1 MTMNEQQPL
10 PRSTRMIYAAFDFV
24 GQYPKRRIVTV
35 LFAIVVAVVLGSG
48 FYVVKK
54 EEEAVVLRFGKVV
67 AMDIGPGIRYCI
79 PVIDEVHIRKVKR
92 IVQHQIASKSGGTAN
107 FTILSGD
114 TNLFEVDIALQY
126 RIDNL
131 RNFLY
136 ASVDPLEVVSMLLR
150 EELIN
155 IMGQNFI
162 DLILTS
168 NRNIIQHHLL
178 VKITDLLE
186 EYDVGVEVV
195 SLNIVDISPIAETI
209 AAFRD
214 VNDAIA
220 ERAQAESNANRTREK
235 MIAHSRGQAEAVVM
249 DAHARGRERI
259 VQAQSSADAFLA
271 LLAEYKSQRT
281 QVAITRYWQRMRTI
295 FAEANLSA
303 VNPRN
308 EATIDINLI
317 EGLAGHTP
325 VDMLLDA
332 PPVDGQRVDRPSFS
346 TARQQDTHA
355 FENVDEDK
363 HLLDGQ
369 FHKRRVER
377 HHQRVANMRS
387 LIFDMPS
394 VFSHEHTS
402 THPQTTVRQ
411 ADQQAVIET
420 KAAESRQDSSKTV
433 DKEKKSESAQ

>member
-1 MTMNEQQPL
+1 
-10 PRSTRMIYAAFDFV
+10 MIYAAFDFV
-24 GQYPKRRIVTV
+24 GQYPKRRILTV
-35 LFAIVVAVVLGSG
+35 LTAIVLAVVLGSG

-67 AMDIGPGIRYCI
+67 ATDVGPGIHYCI
-79 PVIDEVHIRKVKR
+79 PVIDEIHIRKVKR

-136 ASVDPLEVVSMLLR
+136 ATVDPLEVTALLLR

-178 VKITDLLE
+178 VQIASLLE
-186 EYDVGVEVV
+186 EYDVGIEVV
-195 SLNIVDISPIAETI
+195 SLNIVDISPIEETI

-249 DAHARGRERI
+249 DARARAQERI

-271 LLAEYKSQRT
+271 LLAEYKKQRT

-295 FAEANLSA
+295 FAEASLSA

-308 EATIDINLI
+308 EATIDINMI
-317 EGLAGHTP
+317 EGLAAHTP
-325 VDMLLDA
+325 ADILMDA
-332 PPVDGQRVDRPSFS
+332 PSGDAVERPSFS
-346 TARQQDTHA
+346 TARQQDTHT

-387 LIFDMPS
+387 LIFDLPS

-420 KAAESRQDSSKTV
+420 KATESVQDSSKTV
-433 DKEKKSESAQ
+433 DKEKKSDSAQ

>member
-24 GQYPKRRIVTV
+24 GQYPKRRILTV
-35 LFAIVVAVVLGSG
+35 LTAIVLAVVLGSG

-67 AMDIGPGIRYCI
+67 ATDVGPGIHYCI
-79 PVIDEVHIRKVKR
+79 PVIDEIHIRKVKR

-136 ASVDPLEVVSMLLR
+136 ATVDPLEVTALLLR

-178 VKITDLLE
+178 VQIASLLE
-186 EYDVGVEVV
+186 EYDVGIEVV
-195 SLNIVDISPIAETI
+195 SLNIVDISPIEETI

-249 DAHARGRERI
+249 DARARAQERI

-271 LLAEYKSQRT
+271 LLAEYKKQRT

-295 FAEANLSA
+295 FAEASLSA

-308 EATIDINLI
+308 EATIDINMI
-317 EGLAGHTP
+317 EGLAAHTP
-325 VDMLLDA
+325 ADILMDA
-332 PPVDGQRVDRPSFS
+332 PSGDAVERPSFS
-346 TARQQDTHA
+346 TARQQDTHT

-387 LIFDMPS
+387 LIFDLPS

-420 KAAESRQDSSKTV
+420 KAAESVQDSSKTV

>member
-24 GQYPKRRIVTV
+24 GQYPKKRIFTV
-35 LFAIVVAVVLGSG
+35 LAAIVVAVVLGSG

-67 AMDIGPGIRYCI
+67 ATDVGPGIRYCI
-79 PVIDEVHIRKVKR
+79 PVIDAVHIRKVKR

-131 RNFLY
+131 KNFLY
-136 ASVDPLEVVSMLLR
+136 ASADPLVVVSMLLR

-162 DLILTS
+162 DLILTT
-168 NRNIIQHHLL
+168 NRNIIQDHLL
-178 VKITDLLE
+178 AKITSLLE

-235 MIAHSRGQAEAVVM
+235 MLAHSRGQAEAVVM
-249 DAHARGRERI
+249 DARARAQERI
-259 VQAQSSADAFLA
+259 VQAQSSADAFRA
-271 LLAEYKSQRT
+271 LLAEYKSQPT

-295 FAEANLSA
+295 FSEASLSA

-308 EATIDINLI
+308 EATIDINMI
-317 EGLAGHTP
+317 EGLAAHTP
-325 VDMLLDA
+325 ADIFFDTPSGDA
-332 PPVDGQRVDRPSFS
+332 AQRPSFS

-355 FENVDEDK
+355 FENVAEDK

-387 LIFDMPS
+387 LIFDLPG

-411 ADQQAVIET
+411 ADQQAVVE
-420 KAAESRQDSSKTV
+420 KAAESLQDSSKTV

>member
-1 MTMNEQQPL
+1 MNEQQPL

-24 GQYPKRRIVTV
+24 GQYPKRRIITV
-35 LFAIVVAVVLGSG
+35 LVAIVVAVVVGSG
-48 FYVVKK
+48 FYIVKK

-67 AMDIGPGIRYCI
+67 SMDIGPGIRYCI
-79 PVIDEVHIRKVKR
+79 PIIDEVHIRKVKR

-131 RNFLY
+131 KNFLY
-136 ASVDPLEVVSMLLR
+136 ASVDPLQVVSMLLR

-178 VKITDLLE
+178 HEITDLLE
-186 EYDVGVEVV
+186 EYDVGIEVV

-235 MIAHSRGQAEAVVM
+235 MLAHSRGQAEAVVM

-259 VQAQSSADAFLA
+259 VQAQSSADAFRA

-295 FAEANLSA
+295 FLEASLSA

-308 EATIDINLI
+308 EATIDINMI
-317 EGLAGHTP
+317 EGFAAHTP

-332 PPVDGQRVDRPSFS
+332 PSGDAVERPSFS
-346 TARQQDTHA
+346 TARQQDTHT

-402 THPQTTVRQ
+402 THPQQGSMRQ
-411 ADQQAVIET
+411 TDQQAVIET
-420 KAAESRQDSSKTV
+420 KAAESMQDSSKTV

>member
-24 GQYPKRRIVTV
+24 GQYPKRRILTV
-35 LFAIVVAVVLGSG
+35 LTAIVLAVVLGSG
-48 FYVVKK
+48 FYVIKK

-67 AMDIGPGIRYCI
+67 ATDVGPGIHYCI
-79 PVIDEVHIRKVKR
+79 PVIDEIHIRKVKR
-92 IVQHQIASKSGGTAN
+92 IVQHQIASKSGGTVN

-136 ASVDPLEVVSMLLR
+136 ATVDPLEVTALLLR

-178 VKITDLLE
+178 VQIASLLE
-186 EYDVGVEVV
+186 EYDVGIEVV
-195 SLNIVDISPIAETI
+195 SLNIVDISPIEETI

-249 DAHARGRERI
+249 DARARAQERI

-271 LLAEYKSQRT
+271 LLAEYKKQRT

-295 FAEANLSA
+295 FAEASLSA

-308 EATIDINLI
+308 EATIDINMI
-317 EGLAGHTP
+317 EGLAAHTP
-325 VDMLLDA
+325 ADILMDA
-332 PPVDGQRVDRPSFS
+332 PSGDAVERPSFS
-346 TARQQDTHA
+346 TARQQDTHT

-387 LIFDMPS
+387 LIFDLPS

-420 KAAESRQDSSKTV
+420 KATESVQDSSKTV

>member
-1 MTMNEQQPL
+1 MNEQQPL

-24 GQYPKRRIVTV
+24 GQYPKRRIITV
-35 LFAIVVAVVLGSG
+35 LTAIVVAVVLGSG

-67 AMDIGPGIRYCI
+67 SMNIGPGIRYCI
-79 PVIDEVHIRKVKR
+79 PLIDEVHIRKVKR

-136 ASVDPLEVVSMLLR
+136 ATVDPLEVASLLLR

-168 NRNIIQHHLL
+168 NRNIIQNHLL
-178 VKITDLLE
+178 HEITSLLE

-235 MIAHSRGQAEAVVM
+235 MLAHSRGQAEAVVM
-249 DAHARGRERI
+249 DAHARARERI
-259 VQAQSSADAFLA
+259 VQAQSSADAFRA

-295 FAEANLSA
+295 FSEASLSA

-308 EATIDINLI
+308 EATIDINMI
-317 EGLAGHTP
+317 EGLAHTP

-332 PPVDGQRVDRPSFS
+332 PPVAGQPLDRPSFS
-346 TARQQDTHA
+346 TARQQDTHT
-355 FENVDEDK
+355 FENVDADK

-420 KAAESRQDSSKTV
+420 KAAESVQDSSKTR

>member
-1 MTMNEQQPL
+1 MNEQQPL

-24 GQYPKRRIVTV
+24 GQYPKKRILTV
-35 LFAIVVAVVLGSG
+35 LAAIVLAVVLGSG
-48 FYVVKK
+48 FYIVKK
-54 EEEAVVLRFGKVV
+54 EEEAVVLRFGRVV
-67 AMDIGPGIRYCI
+67 SMNIGPGIRYCI
-79 PVIDEVHIRKVKR
+79 PIIDEVQIRQVKR

-178 VKITDLLE
+178 HEITKLLE
-186 EYDVGVEVV
+186 EYDVGIEVV

-235 MIAHSRGQAEAVVM
+235 MLAHSRGQAAAVVM
-249 DAHARGRERI
+249 DARARARERI

-295 FAEANLSA
+295 FSEASLSA

-308 EATIDINLI
+308 EATIDINMI
-317 EGLAGHTP
+317 EGLAAHTP
-325 VDMLLDA
+325 AEMLHA
-332 PPVDGQRVDRPSFS
+332 PPVDGQAVERPSFS

-355 FENVDEDK
+355 FENVGEDK

-411 ADQQAVIET
+411 ADQQAVIEA
-420 KAAESRQDSSKTV
+420 KAAESMQDSSKTK

>member
-1 MTMNEQQPL
+1 MMMNEQQPL

-24 GQYPKRRIVTV
+24 GQYPKRRILTV
-35 LFAIVVAVVLGSG
+35 LAAIVLAVVLGSG
-48 FYVVKK
+48 FYIVKK

-67 AMDIGPGIRYCI
+67 AMNIGPGIRYCI
-79 PVIDEVHIRKVKR
+79 PIIDEVQIRQVKR

-136 ASVDPLEVVSMLLR
+136 ATVDPLEVVSMLLR

-168 NRNIIQHHLL
+168 NRNIIQNHLL
-178 VKITDLLE
+178 IEIANLLE

-235 MIAHSRGQAEAVVM
+235 MLAHSRGQAAAVVM
-249 DAHARGRERI
+249 DAQARARERI
-259 VQAQSSADAFLA
+259 VQAQSSADAFRA

-295 FAEANLSA
+295 FSEASLSA

-308 EATIDINLI
+308 EATIDINMI
-317 EGLAGHTP
+317 EGLAASTP
-325 VDMLLDA
+325 PDLLLGTPSGDVA
-332 PPVDGQRVDRPSFS
+332 DRPSFS

-377 HHQRVANMRS
+377 HHQRVANMKS
-387 LIFDMPS
+387 LIFDLPS

>member
-24 GQYPKRRIVTV
+24 GQYPKRRILTV
-35 LFAIVVAVVLGSG
+35 LVAIVLAVVLGSG
-48 FYVVKK
+48 FYVIKK

-67 AMDIGPGIRYCI
+67 ATDIRPGIHYCI

-92 IVQHQIASKSGGTAN
+92 IVQHQIASKSGGTVN

-178 VKITDLLE
+178 VEITDLLE
-186 EYDVGVEVV
+186 EYDVGIEVV
-195 SLNIVDISPIAETI
+195 SLNIVNISPIAETI

-259 VQAQSSADAFLA
+259 VQAQSSTDAFRA
-271 LLAEYKSQRT
+271 LLAEYKKQRT

-295 FAEANLSA
+295 FAEASLSA

-308 EATIDINLI
+308 EATIDINMI
-317 EGLAGHTP
+317 EGLATHTP

-332 PPVDGQRVDRPSFS
+332 PPVDGQPVDRPSFS
-346 TARQQDTHA
+346 TARQKDTHT

-369 FHKRRVER
+369 FHKRRLER

-402 THPQTTVRQ
+402 TSLQTTVRQ
-411 ADQQAVIET
+411 AGQQSVIET

>member
-1 MTMNEQQPL
+1 MNEQQPL

-24 GQYPKRRIVTV
+24 GQYPKRRILTV
-35 LFAIVVAVVLGSG
+35 LTAIVLAVVLGSG
-48 FYVVKK
+48 FYVIKK

-67 AMDIGPGIRYCI
+67 ATDVGPGIHYCI
-79 PVIDEVHIRKVKR
+79 PVIDEIHIRKVKR

-136 ASVDPLEVVSMLLR
+136 ATVDPLEVTALLLR

-178 VKITDLLE
+178 VQIASLLE
-186 EYDVGVEVV
+186 EYDVGIEVV
-195 SLNIVDISPIAETI
+195 SLNIVDISPIEETI

-249 DAHARGRERI
+249 DARARAQERI

-271 LLAEYKSQRT
+271 LLAEYKKQRT

-295 FAEANLSA
+295 FAEASLSA

-308 EATIDINLI
+308 EATIDINMI
-317 EGLAGHTP
+317 EGLAAHTP
-325 VDMLLDA
+325 ADILMDA
-332 PPVDGQRVDRPSFS
+332 PSGDAVERPSFS
-346 TARQQDTHA
+346 TARQQDTHT

-387 LIFDMPS
+387 LIFDLPS

-420 KAAESRQDSSKTV
+420 KATESVQDSSKTV
-433 DKEKKSESAQ
+433 DKEKKSDSAQ

>member
-24 GQYPKRRIVTV
+24 GQYPKRRIITV
-35 LFAIVVAVVLGSG
+35 LAAIVVAVVLGSG

-67 AMDIGPGIRYCI
+67 ATDVGPGIRYCI
-79 PVIDEVHIRKVKR
+79 PIIDEVQIRKVKR

-136 ASVDPLEVVSMLLR
+136 ASTDPLVVVSMLLR

-178 VKITDLLE
+178 HEITKLLD
-186 EYDVGVEVV
+186 EYDVGIEVV
-195 SLNIVDISPIAETI
+195 SLNLVDISPIEETI

-235 MIAHSRGQAEAVVM
+235 MLAHSRGQAAAVVM
-249 DAHARGRERI
+249 DARARARERI
-259 VQAQSSADAFLA
+259 VQAQSSANAFLA

-295 FAEANLSA
+295 FSEASLSA

-308 EATIDINLI
+308 EATIDINMI
-317 EGLAGHTP
+317 EGLAAHTP
-325 VDMLLDA
+325 ADIFFDTPSGDVA
-332 PPVDGQRVDRPSFS
+332 ERPSFS
-346 TARQQDTHA
+346 TARQQDTHV

-387 LIFDMPS
+387 LIFDLPS
-394 VFSHEHTS
+394 VFSHEHTP

-420 KAAESRQDSSKTV
+420 KAAEGVQDSSKTV
-433 DKEKKSESAQ
+433 DKEKKSGSAQ

>member
-1 MTMNEQQPL
+1 
-10 PRSTRMIYAAFDFV
+10 MIYAAFDFV
-24 GQYPKRRIVTV
+24 GQYPKKRIFTV
-35 LFAIVVAVVLGSG
+35 LAAIVVAVVLGSG

-67 AMDIGPGIRYCI
+67 ATDIGPGIRYCI
-79 PVIDEVHIRKVKR
+79 PVIDAVHIRKVKR

-131 RNFLY
+131 KNFLY
-136 ASVDPLEVVSMLLR
+136 ASADPLVVVSMLLR

-162 DLILTS
+162 DLILTT
-168 NRNIIQHHLL
+168 NRNIIQDHLL
-178 VKITDLLE
+178 AKITSLLE
-186 EYDVGVEVV
+186 EYDVGIEVV

-235 MIAHSRGQAEAVVM
+235 MLAHSRGQAEAVVM
-249 DAHARGRERI
+249 DARARAQERI
-259 VQAQSSADAFLA
+259 VQAQSSADAFRA
-271 LLAEYKSQRT
+271 LLAEYKSQPT

-295 FAEANLSA
+295 FSEASLSA

-308 EATIDINLI
+308 EATIDINMI
-317 EGLAGHTP
+317 EGLAAHTP
-325 VDMLLDA
+325 ADIFFDTPSGDA
-332 PPVDGQRVDRPSFS
+332 AQRPSFS

-355 FENVDEDK
+355 FENVAEDK

-387 LIFDMPS
+387 LIFDLPG

-411 ADQQAVIET
+411 ADQQAVVE
-420 KAAESRQDSSKTV
+420 KAAESLQDSSKTV

>member
-24 GQYPKRRIVTV
+24 GQYPKRRILTV
-35 LFAIVVAVVLGSG
+35 LAAIVVAVVLGSG

-54 EEEAVVLRFGKVV
+54 EEEAVVLRFGRVV
-67 AMDIGPGIRYCI
+67 STDIGPGIRYCI
-79 PVIDEVHIRKVKR
+79 PVIDEVQIRKVKR

-136 ASVDPLEVVSMLLR
+136 ATVDPLEVTALLLR

-178 VKITDLLE
+178 HEITNLLE
-186 EYDVGVEVV
+186 EYDVGIEVV
-195 SLNIVDISPIAETI
+195 SLNIVDISPIEETI

-235 MIAHSRGQAEAVVM
+235 MVAHSRGQAEAVVM
-249 DAHARGRERI
+249 DAQARARERI

-271 LLAEYKSQRT
+271 LLAEYKKQRT

-295 FAEANLSA
+295 FSEASLSA

-308 EATIDINLI
+308 EATIDINMI
-317 EGLAGHTP
+317 EGLAAHTP
-325 VDMLLDA
+325 ADILMDA
-332 PPVDGQRVDRPSFS
+332 PSGDAVDRPSFS
-346 TARQQDTHA
+346 TARQQDTHT

-387 LIFDMPS
+387 LIFDLPS

-402 THPQTTVRQ
+402 THSQTTVRQ

-420 KAAESRQDSSKTV
+420 KAAESVQDSSKTV

>member
-1 MTMNEQQPL
+1 
-10 PRSTRMIYAAFDFV
+10 MIYAAFDFV
-24 GQYPKRRIVTV
+24 GQYPKKRIFTV
-35 LFAIVVAVVLGSG
+35 LAAIVVAVVLGNG

-67 AMDIGPGIRYCI
+67 ATDVGPGIRYCI
-79 PVIDEVHIRKVKR
+79 PVIDAVHIRKVKR

-131 RNFLY
+131 KNFLY
-136 ASVDPLEVVSMLLR
+136 ASADPLVVVSMLLR

-162 DLILTS
+162 DLILTT
-168 NRNIIQHHLL
+168 NRNIIQDHLL
-178 VKITDLLE
+178 AKITSLLE
-186 EYDVGVEVV
+186 EYDVGIEVV

-235 MIAHSRGQAEAVVM
+235 MLAHSRGQAEAVVM
-249 DAHARGRERI
+249 DARARAQERI
-259 VQAQSSADAFLA
+259 VQAQSSADAFRA
-271 LLAEYKSQRT
+271 LLAEYKSQPT

-295 FAEANLSA
+295 FSEASLSA

-308 EATIDINLI
+308 EATIDINMI
-317 EGLAGHTP
+317 EGLAAHTP
-325 VDMLLDA
+325 ADIFFDTPSGDA
-332 PPVDGQRVDRPSFS
+332 AQRPSFS

-355 FENVDEDK
+355 FENVAEDK

-387 LIFDMPS
+387 LIFDLPG

-411 ADQQAVIET
+411 ADQQAVVE
-420 KAAESRQDSSKTV
+420 KAAESLQDSSKTV

>member
-1 MTMNEQQPL
+1 MNEQQPL

-24 GQYPKRRIVTV
+24 GQYPKRRIITV
-35 LFAIVVAVVLGSG
+35 LVAIVVAVVLGSG

-54 EEEAVVLRFGKVV
+54 EEEAVVLRFGRVV
-67 AMDIGPGIRYCI
+67 SMNIGPGIRYCI
-79 PVIDEVHIRKVKR
+79 PIIDEVQIRKVKR

-136 ASVDPLEVVSMLLR
+136 ATVDPLEVAALLLR

-186 EYDVGVEVV
+186 ECDVGIEVV

-235 MIAHSRGQAEAVVM
+235 MLAHSRGQAEAVVI

-259 VQAQSSADAFLA
+259 VQAQSSANAFRA
-271 LLAEYKSQRT
+271 LLAEYKNQRT

-295 FAEANLSA
+295 FSEASLSA

-308 EATIDINLI
+308 EATIDINMI
-317 EGLAGHTP
+317 EGLAAHTP

-332 PPVDGQRVDRPSFS
+332 PSGDAVERPSFS
-346 TARQQDTHA
+346 TARQQDRHT

-402 THPQTTVRQ
+402 THPQQGSMRQ
-411 ADQQAVIET
+411 TDQQAVIET
-420 KAAESRQDSSKTV
+420 KAAESMQDSSKTV
-433 DKEKKSESAQ
+433 DKEKKSGSAQ

>member
-24 GQYPKRRIVTV
+24 GQYPKRRILTV
-35 LFAIVVAVVLGSG
+35 LTAIVVVVVLGSG

-67 AMDIGPGIRYCI
+67 ATDVGPGIRYCI
-79 PVIDEVHIRKVKR
+79 PVIDEVQIRKVKR

-136 ASVDPLEVVSMLLR
+136 ATVDPLEVVSMLLR

-178 VKITDLLE
+178 HEITSLLE
-186 EYDVGVEVV
+186 EYDVGIEVV
-195 SLNIVDISPIAETI
+195 SLNIVDISPIEETI

-249 DAHARGRERI
+249 DAHARARERI

-271 LLAEYKSQRT
+271 LLAEYKKQRT

-295 FAEANLSA
+295 FAEASLSA

-308 EATIDINLI
+308 EATIDINMI
-317 EGLAGHTP
+317 EGLAAHTP
-325 VDMLLDA
+325 ADILMDA
-332 PPVDGQRVDRPSFS
+332 PSGDAAERPSFS
-346 TARQQDTHA
+346 TARQQDTHT

-387 LIFDMPS
+387 LIFDLPS

-420 KAAESRQDSSKTV
+420 KATESMQDSSKTV

>member
-24 GQYPKRRIVTV
+24 GQYPKRRIFTV
-35 LFAIVVAVVLGSG
+35 LAAIVLAVVLGSG

-67 AMDIGPGIRYCI
+67 ATDVGPGIRYCI

-92 IVQHQIASKSGGTAN
+92 IVQHQIASKSGSTAN

-136 ASVDPLEVVSMLLR
+136 ATVDPLEVVSMLLR

-178 VKITDLLE
+178 VQIASLLE

-195 SLNIVDISPIAETI
+195 SLNIVGISPIAETI

-235 MIAHSRGQAEAVVM
+235 MLAHSRGQAEAVVM
-249 DAHARGRERI
+249 DAHARARERI

-271 LLAEYKSQRT
+271 LLAEYKKQRT

-295 FAEANLSA
+295 FAEASLSA

-308 EATIDINLI
+308 EATIDINMI
-317 EGLAGHTP
+317 EGLAAHTP
-325 VDMLLDA
+325 ADILMDA
-332 PPVDGQRVDRPSFS
+332 PSGDAVERPSFS
-346 TARQQDTHA
+346 TARQQDTHT

-387 LIFDMPS
+387 LIFDLPS

-420 KAAESRQDSSKTV
+420 KAKKSMQDSSKTV

>member
-24 GQYPKRRIVTV
+24 GQYPKRRILTV
-35 LFAIVVAVVLGSG
+35 LVAIVVAVVLGSG

-54 EEEAVVLRFGKVV
+54 EEEAVVLRFGRVV
-67 AMDIGPGIRYCI
+67 STDIGPGIRYCI
-79 PVIDEVHIRKVKR
+79 PVIDEVQIRKVKR

-136 ASVDPLEVVSMLLR
+136 ATVDPLEVVSMLLR

-178 VKITDLLE
+178 HEITGLLE
-186 EYDVGVEVV
+186 EYDVGIEVV

-249 DAHARGRERI
+249 DAHAKARERI

-295 FAEANLSA
+295 FSEASLSA

-308 EATIDINLI
+308 EATIDINMI
-317 EGLAGHTP
+317 EGLAAHTP
-325 VDMLLDA
+325 ADILLDA
-332 PPVDGQRVDRPSFS
+332 PSGDAVERPSFS
-346 TARQQDTHA
+346 TARQRDTHT

-387 LIFDMPS
+387 LIFDLPS

-420 KAAESRQDSSKTV
+420 KAAESVQDSSKTV

>member
-24 GQYPKRRIVTV
+24 GQYPKRRILTV
-35 LFAIVVAVVLGSG
+35 LAAIVVAVVLGSG
-48 FYVVKK
+48 FYIVEK

-67 AMDIGPGIRYCI
+67 VTDIGPGIRYCI
-79 PVIDEVHIRKVKR
+79 PIIDEVQIRKVKR

-136 ASVDPLEVVSMLLR
+136 ASTDPLQVVSMLLR

-178 VKITDLLE
+178 HEIADLLE
-186 EYDVGVEVV
+186 EYDVGIEVV

-249 DAHARGRERI
+249 DAHARARERI
-259 VQAQSSADAFLA
+259 VQAQSSADAFRA
-271 LLAEYKSQRT
+271 LLVEYKSQRT

-295 FAEANLSA
+295 FSEASLSA

-308 EATIDINLI
+308 EATIDINMI
-317 EGLAGHTP
+317 EGLAAHTP

-332 PPVDGQRVDRPSFS
+332 PSGDAVERPSFS
-346 TARQQDTHA
+346 TARQRDTHN
-355 FENVDEDK
+355 FENVEEDK

-402 THPQTTVRQ
+402 THPLTTVRQ

-420 KAAESRQDSSKTV
+420 KAAESVQDSSKTV

>member
-1 MTMNEQQPL
+1 
-10 PRSTRMIYAAFDFV
+10 MIYAAFDFV
-24 GQYPKRRIVTV
+24 GQYPKKRIFTV
-35 LFAIVVAVVLGSG
+35 LAAIVVAVVLGNG

-67 AMDIGPGIRYCI
+67 ATDVGPGIRYCI
-79 PVIDEVHIRKVKR
+79 PVIDAVHIRKVKR

-131 RNFLY
+131 KNFLY
-136 ASVDPLEVVSMLLR
+136 ASADPLVVVSMLLR

-162 DLILTS
+162 DLILTT
-168 NRNIIQHHLL
+168 NRNIIQDHLL
-178 VKITDLLE
+178 AKITSLLE
-186 EYDVGVEVV
+186 EYDVGIEVV

-235 MIAHSRGQAEAVVM
+235 MLAHSRGQAEAVVM
-249 DAHARGRERI
+249 DARARAQERI
-259 VQAQSSADAFLA
+259 VQAQSSADAFRA
-271 LLAEYKSQRT
+271 LLAEYKSQPT

-295 FAEANLSA
+295 FSEASLSA

-308 EATIDINLI
+308 EATIDINMI
-317 EGLAGHTP
+317 EGLAAHTP
-325 VDMLLDA
+325 ADIFFDTPSGDA
-332 PPVDGQRVDRPSFS
+332 AQRPSFS

-355 FENVDEDK
+355 FENVAEDK

-387 LIFDMPS
+387 LIFDLPG

-411 ADQQAVIET
+411 ADQQAVVE
-420 KAAESRQDSSKTV
+420 KAAESLQDSSN
-433 DKEKKSESAQ
+433 KEKKSESAQ

>member
-1 MTMNEQQPL
+1 MNEQQPL

-24 GQYPKRRIVTV
+24 GQYPKRRIITV
-35 LFAIVVAVVLGSG
+35 LVAIVVAVVLGSG

-67 AMDIGPGIRYCI
+67 SMDIGPGIRYCLPI
-79 PVIDEVHIRKVKR
+79 IDEVHIRKVKR

-136 ASVDPLEVVSMLLR
+136 ESVDPLQVVSMLLR

-178 VKITDLLE
+178 HEITGLLE
-186 EYDVGVEVV
+186 EYDVGIEVV

-235 MIAHSRGQAEAVVM
+235 MLAHSRGQAEAVVI

-259 VQAQSSADAFLA
+259 VQAQSSADAFRA

-295 FAEANLSA
+295 FSEASLSA

-308 EATIDINLI
+308 EATIDINMI
-317 EGLAGHTP
+317 EGLAAHTP

-332 PPVDGQRVDRPSFS
+332 PSGGAVERPSFS
-346 TARQQDTHA
+346 TARQQDRHT

-402 THPQTTVRQ
+402 THPQQGSMRQ
-411 ADQQAVIET
+411 TDQQAVIET
-420 KAAESRQDSSKTV
+420 KAAESMQDSSKTV
-433 DKEKKSESAQ
+433 DKEKKSGSAQ

>member
-24 GQYPKRRIVTV
+24 GQYPKRRIITV
-35 LFAIVVAVVLGSG
+35 LVAIVVAVVLGSG
-48 FYVVKK
+48 FYIVKK

-67 AMDIGPGIRYCI
+67 SMNIGPGIRYCI
-79 PVIDEVHIRKVKR
+79 PVIDEVQIRKVKR

-178 VKITDLLE
+178 VKITYLLE

-295 FAEANLSA
+295 FSEASLSA

-308 EATIDINLI
+308 EATIDINMI

-332 PPVDGQRVDRPSFS
+332 PPVDGQPVDRPSFS

-355 FENVDEDK
+355 FENVGEDK

-411 ADQQAVIET
+411 ADQQAVIEA

>member
-24 GQYPKRRIVTV
+24 GQYPKRRIFTV
-35 LFAIVVAVVLGSG
+35 LAAIVVVVVLGSG

-79 PVIDEVHIRKVKR
+79 PIIDEVQIRKVKR

-136 ASVDPLEVVSMLLR
+136 ASVDPLEVTSMLLR

-178 VKITDLLE
+178 HEITGLLE
-186 EYDVGVEVV
+186 EYDVGIEVV
-195 SLNIVDISPIAETI
+195 SLNIVDISPIEETI

-235 MIAHSRGQAEAVVM
+235 MIAHSRGQAAAVVM
-249 DAHARGRERI
+249 DARARAQERI
-259 VQAQSSADAFLA
+259 VQAQSSADAFRA

-295 FAEANLSA
+295 FSEASLSA

-308 EATIDINLI
+308 EATIDINMI
-317 EGLAGHTP
+317 EGLAAHTP

-332 PPVDGQRVDRPSFS
+332 PSGDAVERPSFS

-377 HHQRVANMRS
+377 HHQRVANMKS
-387 LIFDMPS
+387 LIFDLPS

-420 KAAESRQDSSKTV
+420 KAAESMQDSSKTR

>member
-24 GQYPKRRIVTV
+24 GQYPKKRIFTV
-35 LFAIVVAVVLGSG
+35 LAAIVVAVILGSG

-67 AMDIGPGIRYCI
+67 ATDVGPGIRYCI
-79 PVIDEVHIRKVKR
+79 PVIDAVHIRKVKR

-131 RNFLY
+131 KNFLY
-136 ASVDPLEVVSMLLR
+136 ASADPLVVVSMLLR

-162 DLILTS
+162 DLILTT
-168 NRNIIQHHLL
+168 NRNIIQDHLL
-178 VKITDLLE
+178 AKITSLLE

-235 MIAHSRGQAEAVVM
+235 MLAHSRGQAEAVVM
-249 DAHARGRERI
+249 DARARAQERI
-259 VQAQSSADAFLA
+259 VQAQSSADAFRA
-271 LLAEYKSQRT
+271 LLAEYKSQPT

-295 FAEANLSA
+295 FSEASLSA

-308 EATIDINLI
+308 EATIDINMI
-317 EGLAGHTP
+317 EGLAAHTP
-325 VDMLLDA
+325 ADIFFDTPSGDA
-332 PPVDGQRVDRPSFS
+332 AQRPSFS

-355 FENVDEDK
+355 FENVAEDK

-387 LIFDMPS
+387 LIFDLPG

-411 ADQQAVIET
+411 ADQQAVVE
-420 KAAESRQDSSKTV
+420 KAAESLQDSSKTV

>member
-1 MTMNEQQPL
+1 
-10 PRSTRMIYAAFDFV
+10 MIYVAFDFV
-24 GQYPKRRIVTV
+24 GQYPKKRIFTV
-35 LFAIVVAVVLGSG
+35 LAAIVLAVILGNG

-67 AMDIGPGIRYCI
+67 ATDVGPGIRYCI
-79 PVIDEVHIRKVKR
+79 PVIDAVHIRKVKR

-131 RNFLY
+131 KNFLY
-136 ASVDPLEVVSMLLR
+136 ASADPLVVVSMLLR

-162 DLILTS
+162 DLILTT
-168 NRNIIQHHLL
+168 NRNIIQDHLL
-178 VKITDLLE
+178 AKITSLLE
-186 EYDVGVEVV
+186 EYDVGIEVV

-235 MIAHSRGQAEAVVM
+235 MLAHSRGQAEAVVM
-249 DAHARGRERI
+249 DARARAQERI
-259 VQAQSSADAFLA
+259 VQAQSSADAFRA
-271 LLAEYKSQRT
+271 LLAEYKSQPT

-295 FAEANLSA
+295 FSEASLSA

-308 EATIDINLI
+308 EATIDINMI
-317 EGLAGHTP
+317 EGLAAHTP
-325 VDMLLDA
+325 ADIFFDTPSGDA
-332 PPVDGQRVDRPSFS
+332 AQRPSFS

-355 FENVDEDK
+355 FENVAEDK

-387 LIFDMPS
+387 LIFDLPG

-411 ADQQAVIET
+411 ADQQAVVE
-420 KAAESRQDSSKTV
+420 KAAESLQDSSKTV

>member
-10 PRSTRMIYAAFDFV
+10 PRSTRMIYATFDFI
-24 GQYPKRRIVTV
+24 GQYPKRRILTV
-35 LFAIVVAVVLGSG
+35 LTAIVVAVVLGSG

-67 AMDIGPGIRYCI
+67 AMNIGPGIRYCI
-79 PVIDEVHIRKVKR
+79 PVIDEVQIRKVKR

-136 ASVDPLEVVSMLLR
+136 ESVDPLEVVSMLLR

-178 VKITDLLE
+178 HEITNLLE

-235 MIAHSRGQAEAVVM
+235 MLAHSRGQAEAVVM

-259 VQAQSSADAFLA
+259 VQAQSSADAFRA

-295 FAEANLSA
+295 FSEASLSA

-308 EATIDINLI
+308 EATIDINMI
-317 EGLAGHTP
+317 EGLAAHTP

-332 PPVDGQRVDRPSFS
+332 PSGGAVERPSFS
-346 TARQQDTHA
+346 TARQQDTHT

-402 THPQTTVRQ
+402 THPQQGSMRQ
-411 ADQQAVIET
+411 TDQQAVIET
-420 KAAESRQDSSKTV
+420 KAAESMQDSSKTV
-433 DKEKKSESAQ
+433 DKEKKSGSAQ

>member
-10 PRSTRMIYAAFDFV
+10 PRSTRMIYAAFDFA
-24 GQYPKRRIVTV
+24 GQYPKRRILTV
-35 LFAIVVAVVLGSG
+35 LVAIVLAVVLGSG
-48 FYVVKK
+48 FYIIQK
-54 EEEAVVLRFGKVV
+54 EEEAVVLRFGRVV
-67 AMDIGPGIRYCI
+67 NMNIGPGIHYCI
-79 PVIDEVHIRKVKR
+79 PVIDEVQIRKVKR

-131 RNFLY
+131 KNFLY
-136 ASVDPLEVVSMLLR
+136 ASTDPLEVVSMLLR

-178 VKITDLLE
+178 VEITELLE

-195 SLNIVDISPIAETI
+195 SLNIVDISPIEETI

-259 VQAQSSADAFLA
+259 VQAQSSADAFRA
-271 LLAEYKSQRT
+271 LLAEYKNQRT

-295 FAEANLSA
+295 FAEASLSA

-308 EATIDINLI
+308 EATIDINMI
-317 EGLAGHTP
+317 EGLAAHTP

-332 PPVDGQRVDRPSFS
+332 PSGDAVERPSFS
-346 TARQQDTHA
+346 TARQKDTHA

-363 HLLDGQ
+363 YLLDGQ

-420 KAAESRQDSSKTV
+420 KAAESKQDSSKTV

>member
-1 MTMNEQQPL
+1 
-10 PRSTRMIYAAFDFV
+10 MIYAAFDFV
-24 GQYPKRRIVTV
+24 GQYPKKRIFTV
-35 LFAIVVAVVLGSG
+35 LAAIVLAVILGSG

-67 AMDIGPGIRYCI
+67 ATDVGPGIRYCI
-79 PVIDEVHIRKVKR
+79 PVIDAVHIRKVKR

-131 RNFLY
+131 KNFLY
-136 ASVDPLEVVSMLLR
+136 ASADPLVVVSMLLR

-162 DLILTS
+162 DLILTT
-168 NRNIIQHHLL
+168 NRNIIQDHLL
-178 VKITDLLE
+178 AKITSLLE

-235 MIAHSRGQAEAVVM
+235 MLAHSRGQAEAVVM
-249 DAHARGRERI
+249 DARARAQERI
-259 VQAQSSADAFLA
+259 VQAQSSADAFRA
-271 LLAEYKSQRT
+271 LLAEYKSQPT

-295 FAEANLSA
+295 FSEASLSA

-308 EATIDINLI
+308 EATIDINMI
-317 EGLAGHTP
+317 EGLAAHTP
-325 VDMLLDA
+325 ADIFFDTPSGDA
-332 PPVDGQRVDRPSFS
+332 AQRPSFS

-355 FENVDEDK
+355 FENVAEDK

-387 LIFDMPS
+387 LIFDLPG

-411 ADQQAVIET
+411 ADQQAVVE
-420 KAAESRQDSSKTV
+420 KAAESLQDSSKTV

>member
-1 MTMNEQQPL
+1 
-10 PRSTRMIYAAFDFV
+10 MIYAAFDFV
-24 GQYPKRRIVTV
+24 GQYPKRRILTV
-35 LFAIVVAVVLGSG
+35 LAAIVIAVVLGSG
-48 FYVVKK
+48 FYIVKK

-67 AMDIGPGIRYCI
+67 AINIGPGIRYCI
-79 PVIDEVHIRKVKR
+79 PIIDEVQIRKVKR

-136 ASVDPLEVVSMLLR
+136 ASTDPLEVVSMLLR

-168 NRNIIQHHLL
+168 NRNIIQNHLL
-178 VKITDLLE
+178 IEIANLLE
-186 EYDVGVEVV
+186 EYDVGIEVV
-195 SLNIVDISPIAETI
+195 SLNIVDISPISETI

-235 MIAHSRGQAEAVVM
+235 MLAHSRGQAEAVVM
-249 DAHARGRERI
+249 DARARGRERI

-295 FAEANLSA
+295 FSEASLSA

-308 EATIDINLI
+308 EATIDINMI
-317 EGLAGHTP
+317 EGLAASTP
-325 VDMLLDA
+325 PDLLLGTPSGDVA
-332 PPVDGQRVDRPSFS
+332 DRPSFS

-387 LIFDMPS
+387 LIFDLPS
-394 VFSHEHTS
+394 VFSHEHTT
-402 THPQTTVRQ
+402 THPQQSSVRQ

-420 KAAESRQDSSKTV
+420 KAAESVQDSSKTV

>member
-1 MTMNEQQPL
+1 MNEQQPL

-24 GQYPKRRIVTV
+24 GQYPKRRILTV
-35 LFAIVVAVVLGSG
+35 LTAIVLAVVLGSG
-48 FYVVKK
+48 FYVIKK

-67 AMDIGPGIRYCI
+67 ATDVGPGIHYCI
-79 PVIDEVHIRKVKR
+79 PVIDEIHIRKVKR
-92 IVQHQIASKSGGTAN
+92 IVQHQIASKSGGTVN

-136 ASVDPLEVVSMLLR
+136 ATVDPLEVTALLLR

-178 VKITDLLE
+178 VQIASLLE
-186 EYDVGVEVV
+186 EYDVGIEVV
-195 SLNIVDISPIAETI
+195 SLNIVDISPIEETI

-249 DAHARGRERI
+249 DARARAQERI

-271 LLAEYKSQRT
+271 LLAEYKKQRT

-295 FAEANLSA
+295 FAEASLSA

-308 EATIDINLI
+308 EATIDINMI
-317 EGLAGHTP
+317 EGLAAHTP
-325 VDMLLDA
+325 ADILMDA
-332 PPVDGQRVDRPSFS
+332 PSGDAVERPSFS
-346 TARQQDTHA
+346 TARQQDTHT

-387 LIFDMPS
+387 LIFDLPS

-420 KAAESRQDSSKTV
+420 KATESVQDSSKTV
-433 DKEKKSESAQ
+433 DKEKKSDSAQ

>member
-24 GQYPKRRIVTV
+24 GQYPKKRIFTV
-35 LFAIVVAVVLGSG
+35 LAAIVVAVVLGNG

-67 AMDIGPGIRYCI
+67 ATDIGPGIRYCI
-79 PVIDEVHIRKVKR
+79 PVIDAVHIRKVKR

-114 TNLFEVDIALQY
+114 TNLFEVNIALQY

-131 RNFLY
+131 KNFLY
-136 ASVDPLEVVSMLLR
+136 ASADPLVVVSMLLR

-162 DLILTS
+162 DLILTT
-168 NRNIIQHHLL
+168 NRNIIQDHLL
-178 VKITDLLE
+178 AKITSLLE

-235 MIAHSRGQAEAVVM
+235 MLAHSRGQAEAVVM
-249 DAHARGRERI
+249 DARARAQERI
-259 VQAQSSADAFLA
+259 VQAQSSADAFRA
-271 LLAEYKSQRT
+271 LLAEYKSQPT

-295 FAEANLSA
+295 FSEASLSA

-308 EATIDINLI
+308 EATIDINMI
-317 EGLAGHTP
+317 EGLAAHTP
-325 VDMLLDA
+325 ADIFFDTPSGDA
-332 PPVDGQRVDRPSFS
+332 AQRPSFS

-355 FENVDEDK
+355 FENVAEDK

-387 LIFDMPS
+387 LIFDLPG

-411 ADQQAVIET
+411 ADQQAVVE
-420 KAAESRQDSSKTV
+420 KAAESLQDSSKTV

>member
-24 GQYPKRRIVTV
+24 GQYPKRRILTV
-35 LFAIVVAVVLGSG
+35 LAAIVVAVVLGSG

-54 EEEAVVLRFGKVV
+54 EEEAVVLRFGRVV
-67 AMDIGPGIRYCI
+67 STDIGPGIRYCI
-79 PVIDEVHIRKVKR
+79 PVIDEVQIRKVKR

-136 ASVDPLEVVSMLLR
+136 ATVDPLEVTALLLR

-178 VKITDLLE
+178 HEITNLLE
-186 EYDVGVEVV
+186 EYDVGIEVV
-195 SLNIVDISPIAETI
+195 SLNIVDISPIEETI

-235 MIAHSRGQAEAVVM
+235 MVAHSRGQAEAVVM
-249 DAHARGRERI
+249 DAQARARERI

-271 LLAEYKSQRT
+271 LLAEYKKQRT

-295 FAEANLSA
+295 FSEASLSA

-308 EATIDINLI
+308 EATIDINMI
-317 EGLAGHTP
+317 EGLAAHTP
-325 VDMLLDA
+325 ADILMDA
-332 PPVDGQRVDRPSFS
+332 PSGDAVDRPSFS
-346 TARQQDTHA
+346 TARQRDTHT

-387 LIFDMPS
+387 LIFDLPS

-402 THPQTTVRQ
+402 THSQTTVRQ

-420 KAAESRQDSSKTV
+420 KAAESVQDSSKTV

>member
-24 GQYPKRRIVTV
+24 GQYPKRRILTV
-35 LFAIVVAVVLGSG
+35 LTAIVLAVVLGSG

-67 AMDIGPGIRYCI
+67 ATDVGPGIHYCI
-79 PVIDEVHIRKVKR
+79 PVIDEIHIRKVKR

-136 ASVDPLEVVSMLLR
+136 ATVDPLEVTALLLR

-178 VKITDLLE
+178 VQIASLLE
-186 EYDVGVEVV
+186 EYDVGIEVV
-195 SLNIVDISPIAETI
+195 SLNIVDISPIEETI

-249 DAHARGRERI
+249 DARARAQERI
-259 VQAQSSADAFLA
+259 VQAQSSANAFLA
-271 LLAEYKSQRT
+271 LLAEYKKQRT

-295 FAEANLSA
+295 FAEASLSA
-303 VNPRN
+303 VNPSN
-308 EATIDINLI
+308 EATIDINMI
-317 EGLAGHTP
+317 EGLAAHTP
-325 VDMLLDA
+325 ADILMDA
-332 PPVDGQRVDRPSFS
+332 PSGDAVERSSFS
-346 TARQQDTHA
+346 TARQQDTHT

-369 FHKRRVER
+369 SHKRRVER

-387 LIFDMPS
+387 LIFDLPS

-420 KAAESRQDSSKTV
+420 KATESVQDSSKTV

>member
-1 MTMNEQQPL
+1 
-10 PRSTRMIYAAFDFV
+10 MIYAAFDFV
-24 GQYPKRRIVTV
+24 GQYPKRRILTV
-35 LFAIVVAVVLGSG
+35 LTAIVLAVVLGSG

-67 AMDIGPGIRYCI
+67 ATDVGPGIHYCI
-79 PVIDEVHIRKVKR
+79 PVIDEIHIRKVKR

-131 RNFLY
+131 RNFLH
-136 ASVDPLEVVSMLLR
+136 ATVDPLEVTALLLR

-178 VKITDLLE
+178 VQIASLLE
-186 EYDVGVEVV
+186 EYDVGIEVV
-195 SLNIVDISPIAETI
+195 SLNIVDISPIEETI

-249 DAHARGRERI
+249 DAHARARERI

-271 LLAEYKSQRT
+271 LLAEYKKQRT

-295 FAEANLSA
+295 FAEASLSA

-308 EATIDINLI
+308 EATIDINMI
-317 EGLAGHTP
+317 EGLAAHTP
-325 VDMLLDA
+325 ADILMDA
-332 PPVDGQRVDRPSFS
+332 PSGDAVERPSFS
-346 TARQQDTHA
+346 TARQQDTHT

-387 LIFDMPS
+387 LIFDLPS

-411 ADQQAVIET
+411 ADQRAVIET
-420 KAAESRQDSSKTV
+420 KATESVQDSSKTV